1 MNINYILLIS
11 VLIGNIYARGY
22 DNFTGNESEEILS
35 ILDRILKYTK
45 NIEFINLGNLYQML
59 NI

>member
-1 MNINYILLIS
+1 MNIYYILLIS
-11 VLIGNIYARGY
+11 VLIGKGY
-22 DNFTGNESEEILS
+22 DKLTGKESEEILS

-45 NIEFINLGNLYQML
+45 NIEIIELGNLYQML